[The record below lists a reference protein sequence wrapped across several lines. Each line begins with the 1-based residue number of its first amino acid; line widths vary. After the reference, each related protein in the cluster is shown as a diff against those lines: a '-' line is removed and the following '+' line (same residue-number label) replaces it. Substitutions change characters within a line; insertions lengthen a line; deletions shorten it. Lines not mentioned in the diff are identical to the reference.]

1 MTSKD
6 AHMVAICFDE
16 VALEGLEGITLNS
29 LWVRL
34 LTRPGFEVHAD
45 GSLKQLLWSAI
56 RRQKHLQFFALDTAR
71 VPLTKRK
78 IDEDTFPAAIV
89 KDQPGIYGSCSD
101 FRTRKDVT
109 KTLRLGAKYE
119 NYSTVAEEFDD
130 RLVVVASQE
139 WRTKAIIGPAISVQV
154 FLRTCIHMLPVH
166 YAMLERIA
174 RSRHHGVK
182 TCGDASLH
190 KVFNVRAKDVFYLVE
205 RYVRM
210 GVLYKRSCEMSVDGI
225 GLRVGAF
232 ICLQRFS
239 PKNMHDTPEMRHLL
253 DHLRSMPDK
262 RCSKSD
268 LIKELKL
275 GKWALERAILRL
287 QHRVKVHTE
296 VQYTRKGNP
305 LKKPRIPRDQ
315 MEIVCLNE
323 KAARRVVDQK
333 KHKKQR
339 RNSEEISSSDE
350 KPNWPQCNYYRALDC
365 RIIQTVRSSG
375 NEGITLKEINRYLRI
390 SRKVL
395 ARRLRRFE
403 KDGYVRALMF
413 TAGRVRMWKYYDP
426 KAEPPSAELYE
437 QLYKKTSVDFNSLPN
452 FSLTD
457 RSCKRLM
464 AIIDFVN
471 ERRVVTNFETGQMIR
486 EREKQEGYDYCIDKN
501 ATATLLRTLVS
512 QKLVKV
518 YQTILLDTRNKAI
531 EFFCSPNVQSN
542 DATLLA
548 RMRKAQLK
556 SSPSSALKA
565 AAKQSTN
572 SQKVE
577 KALKKGYLKKRSSQG
592 KFVRMQLLHEFIYY
606 LVRDYAGESPHEIAN
621 RQLTDK
627 GSGKEPTV
635 YVDEISWR
643 RYLPP
648 LPPRNDLPSGWF
660 HVDDLVPMLP
670 LSIACQILV
679 PSEEVDCFTEY
690 LCDRTKRHYMIGD
703 LPCSSQNHYMS
714 FSFVRQRLIN
724 ICWKLSYLGLIACSN
739 AESAGGQLKD
749 EYYFVHESAQLM
761 DTSTSASAYM
771 TISEPISQ
779 YPKHVHKFVSL
790 NDVRIY
796 WLHLRAVVLSTWLG
810 RRSAKRPNDFPRPRD
825 SHLKAS
831 LPRYSF
837 DQVKL
842 LGEPVGPRIG
852 AAGLNPYMF
861 AHRIPN
867 WVVNTRNSCEL
878 ENLEQMKLF
887 AITHSHEITYRVARL
902 NKNWQSSS
910 FMALSKYKELAA
922 KAIVKKRKSVPHVFW
937 RSWVRKRAPAPPVS
951 ELRTPKSCKLA
962 LANGAQ
968 LAKGKII
975 KKKGAF
981 LQSHRRMYQRQGYT
995 NTELR
1000 LLVLLKSACE
1010 VVSSIFPGWYDLSTL
1025 VEMIRR
1031 HLPAFLTRHGSSVT
1045 SKVTA
1050 LLNNNR
1056 KFGRTVVSTVAQLK
1070 RSKAS
1075 KASFGC
1081 MRIHGWFLHF
1091 QKITQIVE
1099 SYRGNSTAL
1108 SAAAKNQVFA
1118 EVFDIA
1124 CQIYKPNEKEEGL
1137 SLNNF
1142 DLTWPSSQA
1151 QTMPEKLTDGMIR
1164 QWALSN
1170 VIVGS
1175 LGSENDSFQLQY
1187 AEKRSLP
1194 KQHQLTSVSQKSD
1207 RSDRVK
1213 EADRKMPAEGVPS
1226 SIVAHPFSRN
1236 QVNICGQFRNLF
1248 SHNFCPKLL
1257 QDALAL
1263 ARLITSQPSERHN
1276 VLGDSAGYVCSM
1288 AALMNRRQASFEI
1301 VIPNDLLANEQEAT
1315 DTPVEDDA
1323 QTETGADRNRW
1334 SFFVGVVNDGTQ
1346 TCEQS
1351 SISSS
1356 QLNAVSKM
1364 TILSVRRKLDEEYQ
1378 RVGGGQ
1384 SVSGRVQHLRLNP
1397 CKVFAQFRN
1406 TQRRPTDAH
1415 GSTDPWQIA
1424 KRQLIKRFRSDI
1436 PDLRSVERRYKGDVN
1451 VLRRIFNSIDQLGF
1465 EGMPTD
1471 EIPFSEG
1478 SEESQAVH
1486 FLIENELLIRVGIGK
1501 ERLVARGRL
1510 EPWTLPAVG
1519 TFNLDAITEEVINA
1533 LYRND
1538 AEEEPA
1544 RKKVSLQQDADS
1556 EAFVVLP
1563 RRWLRLDGSINRPL
1577 LRWFCEGIFTR
1588 ILALP
1593 GVLEDD
1599 LCKHYSSFLAACQ
1612 VRELLKFLTDVGC
1625 IERMVTVY
1633 RPKKFTLFGC
1643 TLEDPVECVSYMPTL
1658 DSVTTFATI
1667 FEGIPLPEGVN
1678 I

>member
-1 MTSKD
+1 MLSTVVPKNHAMTSKD

-45 GSLKQLLWSAI
+45 GSLKQHLWSAI
-56 RRQKHLQFFALDTAR
+56 RPQKHLQFFVLDTAR
-71 VPLTKRK
+71 AALTKRK

-89 KDQPGIYGSCSD
+89 KGEPGIYGSCCD

-109 KTLRLGAKYE
+109 KTLRLGDKYE
-119 NYSTVAEEFDD
+119 LYSTVVEDFDD

-182 TCGDASLH
+182 TCGDTSLH

-239 PKNMHDTPEMRHLL
+239 PKNMRDTPEMKRLL
-253 DHLRSMPDK
+253 DYIRSRPDK
-262 RCSKSD
+262 CCSKSD
-268 LIKELKL
+268 LIEELKL
-275 GKWALERAILRL
+275 DKWGLERAILRL
-287 QHRVKVHTE
+287 QHRVKVRTE
-296 VQYTRKGNP
+296 IQYTRKGNP

-323 KAARRVVDQK
+323 KCAKRVVDQK
-333 KHKKQR
+333 KREK
-339 RNSEEISSSDE
+339 SEEIDSSSDE
-350 KPNWPQCNYYRALDC
+350 KPNWPQSNYFRALDYK
-365 RIIQTVRSSG
+365 IIQTVNSSG
-375 NEGITLKEINRYLRI
+375 NEGITLKDINRYLRI

-395 ARRLRRFE
+395 ARRLTRFE
-403 KDGYVRALMF
+403 KDGYVKALMF

-426 KAEPPSAELYE
+426 KAEPPSAELYD

-486 EREKQEGYDYCIDKN
+486 EREKEEGYDYCIDKN
-501 ATATLLRTLVS
+501 ATATLLRTLAS

-518 YQTILLDTRNKAI
+518 YQTILLDSRNKAV
-531 EFFCSPNVQSN
+531 EFFCSPDVQSN

-556 SSPSSALKA
+556 SSPSNTLKA
-565 AAKQSTN
+565 AVAPKQPAS
-572 SQKVE
+572 SRKVE
-577 KALKKGYLKKRSSQG
+577 KVVKKSYAKKRSSQG

-606 LVRDYAGESPHEIAN
+606 LVRDYAGESHPEIAN
-621 RQLTDK
+621 RHPADK
-627 GSGKEPTV
+627 ADGQEPIV

-670 LSIACQILV
+670 LSIACQIVV

-761 DTSTSASAYM
+761 DTSTSAAAYM

-779 YPKHVHKFVSL
+779 YPKHIHKFVSL

-796 WLHLRAVVLSTWLG
+796 WLHLRAIVLSTWLG
-810 RRSAKRPNDFPRPRD
+810 RRSAKRPDDFPRPRD
-825 SHLKAS
+825 SYLKAS
-831 LPRYSF
+831 LPRYNF

-867 WVVNTRNSCEL
+867 WVVNTRNACEL

-887 AITHSHEITYRVARL
+887 AITHSHVIAYRVARL

-910 FMALSKYKELAA
+910 FMALSKYKGTLGARA
-922 KAIVKKRKSVPHVFW
+922 RW
-937 RSWVRKRAPAPPVS
+937 RSANPEGA
-951 ELRTPKSCKLA
+951 LRIDRENYCKEAKIGASRLLA
-962 LANGAQ
+962 FLGAQ
-968 LAKGKII
+968 LAKGKIA
-975 KKKGAF
+975 KRKSAF
-981 LQSHRRMYQRQGYT
+981 LHSHRRMYQRQGYT

-1050 LLNNNR
+1050 LLSNNR
-1056 KFGRTVVSTVAQLK
+1056 KFGRTVVST
-1070 RSKAS
+1070 
-1075 KASFGC
+1075 
-1081 MRIHGWFLHF
+1081 
-1091 QKITQIVE
+1091 KINQIVE
-1099 SYRGNSTAL
+1099 NYQGNSTRL

-1124 CQIYKPNEKEEGL
+1124 CNIYKPNEKEEGL

-1142 DLTWPSSQA
+1142 ELIWPSSQA
-1151 QTMPEKLTDGMIR
+1151 QTTSEKLTENTVR
-1164 QWALSN
+1164 RWALSN

-1175 LGSENDSFQLQY
+1175 LASDNDPLQLRYPEKCPIAKQQHFTISDI
-1187 AEKRSLP
+1187 AEETDGTVRS
-1194 KQHQLTSVSQKSD
+1194 
-1207 RSDRVK
+1207 
-1213 EADRKMPAEGVPS
+1213 AGAS
-1226 SIVAHPFSRN
+1226 STVVAHPFSPRN

-1248 SHNFCPKLL
+1248 SHNFCPKFLR
-1257 QDALAL
+1257 DALAL
-1263 ARLITSQPSERHN
+1263 GRLITSQPSERHN
-1276 VLGDSAGYVCSM
+1276 VLGDSAGFVCSV

-1301 VIPNDLLANEQEAT
+1301 VIPNDLLANEQ
-1315 DTPVEDDA
+1315 DTADSPAEDDA
-1323 QTETGADRNRW
+1323 GTSADRNRW
-1334 SFFVGVVNDGTQ
+1334 SFIVGVNNGAQ
-1346 TCEQS
+1346 TSEQS
-1351 SISSS
+1351 SIASS
-1356 QLNAVSKM
+1356 QLSAVSKM

-1378 RVGGGQ
+1378 RVGTSQ
-1384 SVSGRVQHLRLNP
+1384 SVTGRVQHLRLNP

-1406 TQRRPTDAH
+1406 TEQHPSEGR

-1424 KRQLIKRFRSDI
+1424 KRELVKRFASDT
-1436 PDLRSVERRYKGDVN
+1436 PDLRSVEKLYKGDVN
-1451 VLRRIFNSIDQLGF
+1451 VLKRIFTWVDQLGF

-1471 EIPFSEG
+1471 EIPFSES

-1486 FLIENELLIRVGIGK
+1486 FLVENDLLVRVGISK

-1510 EPWTLPAVG
+1510 EPWILPAIG
-1519 TFNLDAITEEVINA
+1519 TFNLDAITEQVINA

-1538 AEEEPA
+1538 AEEGEEKEEPP
-1544 RKKVSLQQDADS
+1544 RKKIALQENVVDS

-1588 ILALP
+1588 ILTLP
-1593 GVLEDD
+1593 GVLETD
-1599 LCKHYSSFLAACQ
+1599 LCNHYCSFLTSCQ
-1612 VRELLKFLTDVGC
+1612 VKELLKFLTDVGC
-1625 IERMVTVY
+1625 IERTVTVY

-1643 TLEDPVECVSYMPTL
+1643 SLGEPVECVSYMPTL
-1658 DSVTTFATI
+1658 DCVTKFATV

-1678 I
+1678 V